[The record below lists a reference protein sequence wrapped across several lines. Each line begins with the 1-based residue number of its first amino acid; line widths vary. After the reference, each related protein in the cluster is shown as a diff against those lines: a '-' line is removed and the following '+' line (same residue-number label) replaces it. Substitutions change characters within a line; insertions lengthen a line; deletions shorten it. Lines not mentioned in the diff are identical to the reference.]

1 MKEKIIIFLIENFP
15 EFLVKQYTRNNPRMI
30 SIIWP
35 FSPDISKAN
44 EQTNIEKAAT
54 IFLK

>member
-15 EFLVKQYTRNNPRMI
+15 DFLVKQYTKNNPRMI

-44 EQTNIEKAAT
+44 EQTILRKPLQY
-54 IFLK
+54 F